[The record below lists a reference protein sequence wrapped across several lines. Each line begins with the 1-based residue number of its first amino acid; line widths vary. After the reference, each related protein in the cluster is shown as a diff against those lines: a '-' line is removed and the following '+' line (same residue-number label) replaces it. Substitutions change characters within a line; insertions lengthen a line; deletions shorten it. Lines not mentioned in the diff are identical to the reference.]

1 MTVHTGDTIHRLHW
15 GEQHR
20 AGDLHR
26 KHKSYTQKE
35 AQPSSTAQ
43 GGCEVVLHKSHKGGA

>member
-1 MTVHTGDTIHRLHW
+1 MTVHTGDTI
-15 GEQHR
+15 HR

-26 KHKSYTQKE
+26 KHKSYTQEE